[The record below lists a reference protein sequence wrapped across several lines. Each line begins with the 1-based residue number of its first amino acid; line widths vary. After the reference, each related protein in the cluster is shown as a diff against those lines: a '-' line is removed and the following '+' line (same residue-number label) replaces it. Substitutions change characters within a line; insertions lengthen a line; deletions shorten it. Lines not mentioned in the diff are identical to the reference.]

1 MVIARA
7 PITTRVMAALRD
19 RGLRKNGTPLLIAS
33 TPVRAVQPEANARST
48 RYTIAALVRSAP
60 CTV

>member
-1 MVIARA
+1 M
-7 PITTRVMAALRD
+7 TTSVMAALRD